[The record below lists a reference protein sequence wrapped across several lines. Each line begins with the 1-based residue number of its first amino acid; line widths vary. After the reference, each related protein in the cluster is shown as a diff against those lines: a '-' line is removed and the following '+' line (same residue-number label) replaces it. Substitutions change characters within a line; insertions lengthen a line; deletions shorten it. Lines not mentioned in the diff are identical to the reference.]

1 VVLPDLVVRGR
12 RIVTPRGIRPGAIHV
27 RHGRIIGILDIDDA
41 PAGCTV
47 DDAGDDVVLPGVV
60 DPHVQVDAP
69 GQTTPE
75 VFARTTRAAA
85 AGGVTSLIAMPS
97 DTGPPITTTAAFES
111 QCRAAQDR
119 CFVDVGFWGGLVPGN
134 EQAPS
139 ALYQAGVFGFA
150 CRLASYDEDRSALS
164 VDDLRGL
171 IPALS
176 RIGAP
181 LLVYAELPGPIDR
194 TVPHERWRRRWTD
207 LIPGVSGRHR
217 RYMTYLASR
226 PKAAEAQAISLM
238 IQTCQ
243 ESRLPIHLAALSS
256 SEALTP
262 IFRARS
268 AGLRLSVDTS
278 PHHLFFVAEDIPNG
292 AIEFTC
298 APPIRERANREFLW
312 AALAGGLIQSVSSDH
327 RSAVAARSARD
338 FSTSQRGIASIQF
351 SLSVV
356 WTEACARG
364 YTLEQVVLWMCQS
377 PAQFV
382 DLPRKGRIDVGYDA
396 DLVVFD
402 AEAEFIVDATK
413 LCDGHRLTPYDGR
426 RLRGVVR
433 RTYLR
438 GMRVYEEGRRCP
450 EARGRFLLTRQRLRV

>member
-1 VVLPDLVVRGR
+1 MLQPDLVVRGR
-12 RIVTPRGIRPGAIHV
+12 RIVTPSGIRPGAIHV
-27 RHGRIIGILDIDDA
+27 RNGRIIGILDIDDA

-60 DPHVQVDAP
+60 DTHVHVHAP

-75 VFARTTRAAA
+75 VFERTTRAAA
-85 AGGVTSLIAMPS
+85 AGGVTSIIAMPF
-97 DTGPPITTTAAFES
+97 DTGHPITTAAAFES
-111 QCRAAQDR
+111 QCRAAQDH

-134 EQAPS
+134 DAPS

-150 CRLASYDEDRSALS
+150 CRLASYDEDRFALS
-164 VDDLRGL
+164 VGDLRAL
-171 IPALS
+171 IPALA

-181 LLVYAELPGPIDR
+181 LLVYAELPGPIDP
-194 TVPHERWRRRWTD
+194 TVAHERSHRRWTD
-207 LIPGVSGRHR
+207 LIPGVSARHR
-217 RYMTYLASR
+217 RYLTYLASR
-226 PKAAEAQAISLM
+226 PKAAEAEAISLM
-238 IQTCQ
+238 IQICQ
-243 ESRLPIHLAALSS
+243 ESRLPIHIAALSS
-256 SEALTP
+256 SDALTP

-268 AGLRLSVDTS
+268 AGLRFSADTS

-327 RSAVAARSARD
+327 RRGAALGRAGD
-338 FSTSQRGIASIQF
+338 FFMSQGGIDSIQLG
-351 SLSVV
+351 LSVV

-364 YTLEQVVLWMCQS
+364 YTLEQIGLWMCRS
-377 PAQFV
+377 PAEFV
-382 DLPRKGRIDVGYDA
+382 DLPRKGLIDVGYDA

-402 AEAEFIVDATK
+402 AEAEFIVDAPK
-413 LCDGHRLTPYDGR
+413 LSDEHHLTPYDGR
-426 RLRGVVR
+426 RLRGVIR

-438 GMRVYEEGRRCP
+438 GMRVFEGDREFR
-450 EARGRFLLTRQRLRV
+450 EARGRFLLSRQPSRV